1 MLITNSFFEFSYLRN
16 GAWYKFVN
24 KLESKIIDGLKARS
38 VRDAN
43 YYLRFRTLN
52 EGQSDFNSF
61 VTSNENDYTGLNGK
75 PIQCIQFQVFK
86 NDDTKLTSR
95 IVVMYRVSV
104 KDRWLP
110 WVSNADPEWMR
121 DVAEKYNLS
130 GALDTVSTYAGND
143 GQNINGVEVRI
154 FEDDAPNT
162 GMDDFFMISKK
173 ISKPILVKLCAPI
186 CAKHFAIH

>member
-16 GAWYKFVN
+16 GVWDKFVN
-24 KLESKIIDGLKARS
+24 KLESKTIDGLKARP

-61 VTSNENDYTGLNGK
+61 VTSNENDYAGLNGR

-86 NDDTKLTSR
+86 NDNTKLTSR
-95 IVVMYRVSV
+95 IVVMYRVSI

-110 WVSNADPEWMR
+110 A
-121 DVAEKYNLS
+121 YCL
-130 GALDTVSTYAGND
+130 Y
-143 GQNINGVEVRI
+143 
-154 FEDDAPNT
+154 
-162 GMDDFFMISKK
+162 
-173 ISKPILVKLCAPI
+173 
-186 CAKHFAIH
+186 H